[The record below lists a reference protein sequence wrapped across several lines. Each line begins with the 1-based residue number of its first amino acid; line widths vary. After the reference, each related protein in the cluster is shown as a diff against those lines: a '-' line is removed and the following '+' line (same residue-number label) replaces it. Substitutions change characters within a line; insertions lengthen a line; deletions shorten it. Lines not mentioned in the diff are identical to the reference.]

1 MLETRDAQDTAA
13 RRDAQDM
20 AAGRECGR
28 CTSCPMRMGLGV
40 PSRHPLPSKT
50 AAARAWSCGS
60 ILSNSSM
67 QHMPLSASIN
77 APASMQNSPV
87 SSSLL
92 TCRAAGVKKG
102 RSGGPHWRGPAQ
114 RARRGSLNWAGIGRA
129 APHNTAASARKT
141 PKCKG
146 GLALCSPPKGVE
158 HEARAVPWGCS
169 PFWPGDYKD
178 FLAEVCLLDP
188 ERGHRPLGR
197 ARSLWR

>member
-20 AAGRECGR
+20 AAGRECGH

-92 TCRAAGVKKG
+92 TCRAAWVKKG
-102 RSGGPHWRGPAQ
+102 RSGAALA
-114 RARRGSLNWAGIGRA
+114 RARAAGPTGLSQLGGNRQGSATQYRRVGA
-129 APHNTAASARKT
+129 
-141 PKCKG
+141 
-146 GLALCSPPKGVE
+146 
-158 HEARAVPWGCS
+158 
-169 PFWPGDYKD
+169 KD
-178 FLAEVCLLDP
+178 AEVQGWPCTLLTAQ
-188 ERGHRPLGR
+188 GC
-197 ARSLWR
+197 